1 MTVPR
6 TLCAAR
12 TLAIVCAAALL
23 AGCSVLP
30 KSSPVQ
36 IWQPQESGAPATNAV
51 TGDFSLRV
59 DTPNTTGALDQSGIM
74 VMPEPGQVSTYKG
87 ARWSE
92 SPALLVRHRLVDA
105 FMAAKLPAVTTDDER
120 FASDYTLSGDLRTFQ
135 SEYRS
140 GSPVVV
146 VRFDA
151 QLRRGGARN
160 LLATR
165 SFVVTQDPSGVDVPQ
180 IVAAFGAADDQ
191 LAQQVVA
198 WTIDIVRRERAAHP
212 TDAKD
217 PQSRSSRSR

>member
-1 MTVPR
+1 MNAPKTFFVAC
-6 TLCAAR
+6 TL
-12 TLAIVCAAALL
+12 LASCALL
-23 AGCSVLP
+23 AACSVLP
-30 KSSPVQ
+30 AREPVQ
-36 IWQPQESGAPATNAV
+36 IWQPEEAAIAAPPAAA
-51 TGDFSLRV
+51 DFSLRV
-59 DTPNTTGALDQSGIM
+59 DAPNTSGPLDGTGIV

-92 SPALLVRHRLVDA
+92 SPALLIRHRLVDA
-105 FMAAKLPAVTTDDER
+105 FMAAKLPAVTTDDDH
-120 FASDYTLSGDLRTFQ
+120 FASDYSLSGNLRGFQ
-135 SEYRS
+135 SEYQN

-165 SFVVTQDPSGVDVPQ
+165 SFVITQNPSGVDVPQ

-198 WTIDIVRRERAAHP
+198 WTIDVANRDKATHP
-212 TDAKD
+212 ADAD
-217 PQSRSSRSR
+217 SVSHANSR